1 MRVPFVL
8 IPPKIYK
15 PQNHGHLPIRYDDGH
30 EIPSYIKPST
40 PSDSSLRNHLDVYGK
55 REREKAELLE
65 LPLVCAIHRTI
76 RILLCGGYSRRRS

>member
-40 PSDSSLRNHLDVYGK
+40 PSDSSLRNHLDIYGE
-55 REREKAELLE
+55 RERE
-65 LPLVCAIHRTI
+65 
-76 RILLCGGYSRRRS
+76 GGVA